1 MNSEIHGQYAK
12 VGNDYLFLSRVNL
25 KTLRPGLEAM
35 YFQYTRSRITKEN
48 YKKAQPTLK
57 RFLKELE
64 SLDTTGTDLYEL
76 IEVVEHYIDD

>member
-1 MNSEIHGQYAK
+1 MINGVHGQYAK

-25 KTLRPGLEAM
+25 KLLKPGLEAL

-48 YKKAQPTLK
+48 YKKAQPTLQ

-76 IEVVEHYIDD
+76 IEAVEHYIDD